1 MVFFISKI
9 YVIFKIYVTFHLF
22 IFCLCSVTVR
32 SDAVLE
38 QVPLVLTRVPLLWV
52 HVAPGIQ
59 LPRDECTGAF
69 PDTDS
74 CPSAW
79 APSLLSV
86 MSPSLVSPQKHLA
99 AFSIFNFPSL
109 ITNFL
114 VWLSL
119 QVLTLQFLV
128 IGVKYFSLTC
138 WNLAVFAIL
147 LLCGLEGCLSCSVG
161 VLDVSRR

>member
-22 IFCLCSVTVR
+22 IFCLCSVAVR
-32 SDAVLE
+32 SDAVLV

-52 HVAPGIQ
+52 HVAPGVQ

-69 PDTDS
+69 PDPDG

-99 AFSIFNFPSL
+99 FSIFNYKLFGVA
-109 ITNFL
+109 FL
-114 VWLSL
+114 AGSHFTVPGDW
-119 QVLTLQFLV
+119 
-128 IGVKYFSLTC
+128 G
-138 WNLAVFAIL
+138 
-147 LLCGLEGCLSCSVG
+147 
-161 VLDVSRR
+161 